1 VLVINPPSD
10 CSEALGTGIA
20 VALAQSADSAHKA
33 QSLCFESLS
42 VSAVWADEFH
52 LVRKQLATELLD
64 LIQFAVLGLLGL
76 LCLFLK
82 LLDVA
87 VAACTAVA

>member
-1 VLVINPPSD
+1 M
-10 CSEALGTGIA
+10 
-20 VALAQSADSAHKA
+20 ALAESAESALKA

-52 LVRKQLATELLD
+52 LVSKELANELLD
-64 LIQFAVLGLLGL
+64 LIHFAALGLLGL
-76 LCLFLK
+76 LRLFLK